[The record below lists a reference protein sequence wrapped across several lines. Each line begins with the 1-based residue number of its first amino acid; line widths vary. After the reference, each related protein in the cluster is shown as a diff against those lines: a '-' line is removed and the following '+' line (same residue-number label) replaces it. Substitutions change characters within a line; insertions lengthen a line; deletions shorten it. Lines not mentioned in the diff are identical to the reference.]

1 MSQDHTTAGEID
13 NQENVEKKEKAE
25 KTTRRKT
32 KRTREQIEEREKQKD
47 NLKKQQA
54 ELTKDLEEHQAE
66 QKKLGDRSAM
76 GMVISHKK
84 FGRGKVTKE
93 DGKYIEVTFDKL
105 KKTFVLPGA
114 IAGGFLIPEEQELI
128 EYYKKAEAVHERI
141 QKTDLAL
148 RSNRFSI
155 ERIDEQ
161 IEKLNERA

>member
-1 MSQDHTTAGEID
+1 METLHIEQ
-13 NQENVEKKEKAE
+13 KE
-25 KTTRRKT
+25 
-32 KRTREQIEEREKQKD
+32 
-47 NLKKQQA
+47 NLKKHHD
-54 ELTKDLEEHQAE
+54 ELTRDLEEHQAE
-66 QKKLGDRSAM
+66 QKKLGVRSAL
-76 GMVISHKK
+76 GMVITHKK

-105 KKTFVLPGA
+105 TKTFVLPGA

-148 RSNRFSI
+148 RSNSFSI